1 MAVKWLRCLTLINNR
16 KSIFQQ
22 LAVNGNL
29 SSFHELTMHSSA
41 QTRPTA
47 TANYRLA
54 GGFTNRALSLLASP
68 LSFLLWQFFLTLL
81 SSLILLQVFWF
92 CLVKEKL
99 LSPTLTSSHF
109 KYIYIY
115 ISCIDLHWV
124 VSACHNTCRLC
135 LYRRQWA
142 DVQARWEM
150 IIKKD

>member
-1 MAVKWLRCLTLINNR
+1 MTGNNERLRCLTLINNR

-41 QTRPTA
+41 RTRPTA
-47 TANYRLA
+47 TANYRLV
-54 GGFTNRALSLLASP
+54 GGFTNRALSRLASP
-68 LSFLLWQFFLTLL
+68 LSFLLWQFFLTRL

-115 ISCIDLHWV
+115 FLHWSALSCQCLSQYLQTLPLQEA
-124 VSACHNTCRLC
+124 VSWCAGPLRNDH
-135 LYRRQWA
+135 
-142 DVQARWEM
+142 
-150 IIKKD
+150 